1 MRCCLAQLVPPG
13 TAQQVTWALPR
24 LPCPQRIASVADAA
38 AVGGAADDSDSEDE
52 EEAKAKAAVAAQEV
66 TPLQSIM

>member
-1 MRCCLAQLVPPG
+1 M
-13 TAQQVTWALPR
+13 
-24 LPCPQRIASVADAA
+24 
-38 AVGGAADDSDSEDE
+38 GGAAEDSDSEDE

>member
-1 MRCCLAQLVPPG
+1 M
-13 TAQQVTWALPR
+13 
-24 LPCPQRIASVADAA
+24 ADAA
-38 AVGGAADDSDSEDE
+38 AVGGAAEDSDSEDE